1 MSCAPDA
8 WTACPACPDFRAV
21 ASDEEADSAP
31 SSDYSDAEEGGP
43 GSEPESEQDLDDEAD
58 ELNDTGGGYGSRVV
72 FDSCTFIVLYS
83 RFVCSPARLCL
94 DQRLKV
100 SAAHPLFVPA
110 LEEFEEPGDALAGKN
125 ASIAK
130 AFAKILQRDAPQE
143 EAEGAAEV
151 SVVPAILQSGTGAAK
166 RKAEESTSEARDKAA
181 LKQLQEMK
189 RRGRVAP
196 RPRGQDPAADAEEKR
211 LQKSATRGVVRL
223 FNAIATAQRK
233 QQEGP
238 GADAPA
244 AGARRSL
251 LLPGSGVAGAP
262 LAKQDDSE
270 SEEDTKER
278 GWAVLQKSFTGLE
291 GRSRARAWDRGGEEE
306 DAEDLEDPEDSDS
319 E

>member
-1 MSCAPDA
+1 MAESEGPVSLAAPG
-8 WTACPACPDFRAV
+8 TEDFRAV

-58 ELNDTGGGYGSRVV
+58 ELNDT
-72 FDSCTFIVLYS
+72 
-83 RFVCSPARLCL
+83 
-94 DQRLKV
+94 
-100 SAAHPLFVPA
+100 A

-151 SVVPAILQSGTGAAK
+151 SVMPAILQSGTGAAK

-306 DAEDLEDPEDSDS
+306 DAEDMEDPEDSDS